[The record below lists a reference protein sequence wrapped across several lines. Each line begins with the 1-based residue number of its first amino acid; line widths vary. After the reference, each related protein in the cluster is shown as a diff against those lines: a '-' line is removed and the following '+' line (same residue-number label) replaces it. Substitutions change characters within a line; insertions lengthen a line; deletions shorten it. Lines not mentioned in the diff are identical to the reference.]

1 MRDRTAGFAGK
12 TFVLTGATAGIG
24 KAIARQAADA
34 GAKIILVA
42 RGEEKLAET
51 AAELPAGSCVK
62 LIAGCVTQVE
72 TAQSAFE
79 AAETLGG
86 CDVLI
91 NNAGIF
97 PTALLSDM
105 EPNLAEQV
113 MQVNFFGT
121 FHFCRTF
128 LPAMIARGSGSVV
141 NITSIAARVPT
152 PGLSVYAAS
161 KGAVE
166 AFTRA
171 IAAEAAPRVRVN
183 CLSPGPTRTET
194 VVALEAVDDTGAV
207 AEVTKAIPL
216 ARYAECDEIADGV
229 MFLAGHGS
237 SWMTGQT
244 LQVNG
249 GVLMA

>member
-1 MRDRTAGFAGK
+1 MQDDAGLAGK
-12 TFVLTGATAGIG
+12 TLVLTGATAGIG
-24 KAIARQAADA
+24 KAIARQAASA
-34 GAKIILVA
+34 GARLVLVA

-51 AAELPAGSCVK
+51 LAALPPASEVK
-62 LIAGCVTQVE
+62 AIAGCVTDGE
-72 TAQSAFE
+72 TAQRAF
-79 AAETLGG
+79 AAAQAMGG
-86 CDVLI
+86 CDVLV

-97 PTALLSDM
+97 PTALLADTG
-105 EPNLAEQV
+105 EALAEQV

-121 FHFCRTF
+121 FHFCRAF
-128 LPAMIARGSGSVV
+128 VPAMIARGGGSVINV
-141 NITSIAARVPT
+141 TSIAARAPT
-152 PGLSVYAAS
+152 PGLSAYAAS

-171 IAAEAAPRVRVN
+171 IAAEAAPHVRIN

-194 VVALEAVDDTGAV
+194 VVALEADDNTGAV

-216 ARYAECDEIADGV
+216 ARYADCDEIANGV
-229 MFLAGHGS
+229 LFLAGPRS

>member
-1 MRDRTAGFAGK
+1 MQDDAGLAGK
-12 TFVLTGATAGIG
+12 TLVLTGATAGIG
-24 KAIARQAADA
+24 KAIARQAASA
-34 GAKIILVA
+34 GARLVLVA

-51 AAELPAGSCVK
+51 LAALPPASEVK
-62 LIAGCVTQVE
+62 AIAGCVTDGE
-72 TAQSAFE
+72 TAQRAF
-79 AAETLGG
+79 AAAQAMGG
-86 CDVLI
+86 CDVLV

-97 PTALLSDM
+97 PTALLADTG
-105 EPNLAEQV
+105 EALAEQV

-121 FHFCRTF
+121 FHFCRAF
-128 LPAMIARGSGSVV
+128 VPAMIARGGGSVINV
-141 NITSIAARVPT
+141 TSIAARAPT

-171 IAAEAAPRVRVN
+171 IAAEAAPHVRIN

-194 VVALEAVDDTGAV
+194 VAALEADDNTGAV

-216 ARYAECDEIADGV
+216 ARYADCDEIADGV
-229 MFLAGHGS
+229 LFLAGRRS